1 MPPPAI
7 RRTLAAVVAVLLP
20 HSALAQL
27 EEIIVT
33 AQKRAESAQD
43 VPIAVTAFDAAA
55 LKSQQI
61 STFGDM
67 RFAAP
72 NVSYAKGNFTSNN
85 FAIRGIGTALVAAGS
100 DDGVGI
106 HVNEVPILFPRL
118 FETEYYDVEQV
129 AILRGPQGTL
139 YGRNST
145 GGAVNMIT
153 KTAETGA
160 PGGYAEGQY
169 GNYDHTQIASPA
181 VTTAPDTG

>member
-118 FETEYYDVEQV
+118 FETEYYCAARRV
-129 AILRGPQGTL
+129 RC
-139 YGRNST
+139 
-145 GGAVNMIT
+145 
-153 KTAETGA
+153 TGA
-160 PGGYAEGQY
+160 TPRAARS
-169 GNYDHTQIASPA
+169 T
-181 VTTAPDTG
+181 

>member
-85 FAIRGIGTALVAAGS
+85 FATRWVSRPAARWTSPSTAMVKWCCTRPPACAARRTKRRPTAS
-100 DDGVGI
+100 T
-106 HVNEVPILFPRL
+106 PRAARP
-118 FETEYYDVEQV
+118 TC
-129 AILRGPQGTL
+129 P
-139 YGRNST
+139 
-145 GGAVNMIT
+145 GARKN
-153 KTAETGA
+153 
-160 PGGYAEGQY
+160 
-169 GNYDHTQIASPA
+169 
-181 VTTAPDTG
+181 